1 MKIRT
6 QTVTASLAL
15 SCIMMLTSFAVS
27 AKEIK
32 QTYNGLSVNG
42 NLIMADGKTLKDD
55 VVLLTHGTLTRNDRE
70 TYTII
75 QDLLAE
81 NGISSL
87 AINLSLGLNDRHG
100 EYDCATPH
108 THKHT
113 DAPKEIGFW
122 LDWLKSQGASN
133 VTLMGH
139 SRGGNQTA
147 WFGAENDNPMVGKL
161 ILIAPQT
168 WNQAYMA
175 KDYKKR
181 YGTDLQSL
189 LTKAEKLVKAGK
201 GNTMMKNIGF
211 IYCENTQATAEAFV
225 DYYQDNSNMDTPTL
239 LEKVKK
245 PTLVIIGSA
254 DKVVADLPAKMEKV
268 KNGQV
273 QSYTV
278 EDSDHFFL
286 DLFGEELVEASV
298 EFIKN

>member
-1 MKIRT
+1 MKFTAIL
-6 QTVTASLAL
+6 TVTMAL
-15 SCIMMLTSFAVS
+15 MLTTFHAS

-32 QTYNGLSVNG
+32 QKYNGLTVNAK
-42 NLIMADGKTLKDD
+42 LVMADGKTLKDD
-55 VVLLTHGTLTRNDRE
+55 VVLFTHGTLTRNDRE
-70 TYTII
+70 TYANI

-87 AINLSLGLNDRHG
+87 AMNLSLGLNDRHG

-122 LDWLKSQGASN
+122 LDWLKSQGAKK

-147 WFGAENDNPMVGKL
+147 WFGVENNNPMIEKM

-168 WNQAYMA
+168 WDHGYMA
-175 KDYKKR
+175 TEYKKR
-181 YGTDLQSL
+181 YGQDLSKL
-189 LTKAEKLVKAGK
+189 FKKANKLVKSGQ
-201 GNTMMKNIGF
+201 GDTMMKNIGF

-239 LEKVKK
+239 LTKVKK
-245 PTLVIIGSA
+245 PTLVVIGSA
-254 DKVVADLPAKMEKV
+254 DNVVADLPKKMESV
-268 KNGQV
+268 NNDLV
-273 QSYTV
+273 QTYTV

-298 EFIKN
+298 EFIQQ